1 MQTQSAIP
9 HLQVQPYRDHVNYGT
24 LQSQSIYSIAKPSV
38 NISVRPM
45 AGLVRP
51 LVLDTRTA
59 SNYSSGKTQANSALV
74 LNNGSTSS
82 ISVDNQSNR
91 TNYSNGHTKRHRS
104 HVDADPV
111 FTAAL
116 PKERHIAAAS
126 RAPAPVSGSL
136 RAFQAGSGLLFGH
149 GMAHARASTTADTT
163 MSTTRSSFRPTP
175 GHPSQDVHLQ
185 PRNPLSCPTARRT
198 LVRKHAAL
206 LPDASA
212 SIKISNSVLRQT
224 PLRHS
229 HQQKVS
235 PETPVILPQSQSTH
249 RCKVRKGHSRTPLAL
264 TKRHI
269 SNSAVCNIVDPNT
282 PKKASIE
289 SNFSIPVAS
298 LPDAVK
304 NDHLSNLLKDRQRS
318 IRGSTV
324 TAHYSFN
331 VQKEPKVPAENT
343 RSQPSKKAN
352 ISTKENRLEHHVQET
367 TGAPKKED
375 LKRAAEV
382 RTYIKAKRL
391 KERQALETTLQ
402 KELERQEKI
411 ANELKRIDELR
422 RKQREITLNRAA
434 RINRGHGQRL
444 SSRGKIGAP
453 TGTDSVSTD
462 SSILSKVKPSHQPV
476 LSLEGSHESGNYPLT
491 SHTASSKIVD
501 LNKTATESTHHP
513 KPAIPLNDGVTS
525 TSGIL
530 GKSRVTF
537 TSMGLTNTQTL
548 QHTPRRIEEVESTLV
563 GTFSQ
568 KDATAIVS
576 SRIADAPPQQL
587 YPVTGLEIKSA
598 CQNSEKIP
606 LITTN
611 HVVSE
616 NLEKTDKDLHSTTT
630 SFKSNNILSA
640 TTLPISST
648 PSQTLLMQSLMHSV
662 ETFNK
667 RIQTYMKRSCP
678 TDMYSSDSFSE
689 NVSLAE
695 TSSHNEPNLVVDITD
710 TQNLTSTLTETS
722 PLRNTGCTQGSD
734 IGQPALDAFVG
745 GDEVG
750 VSSLAMYS
758 RKNLERDRR
767 DRAALTIQSFCR
779 RYSGPRMK
787 VSSIAA
793 SNPLSYIP
801 VVDASVLLDT
811 NVIIEKTHPSTTMA
825 TSWTSKLSEGS
836 LVVVPV
842 HNITNVHGAVVT
854 PESMPMDLNKKHI
867 SSSTKQSNSDYD
879 SCDDS
884 FFSAKDIVSTPNP
897 TTSVYKE
904 QDEDAFGLGYCTTAE
919 ADPYSIVN
927 IFARKIHDD
936 LLNKSDVNRS
946 LRLPSVMPD
955 PLISAQVFD
964 TCNEEAAVAAH
975 VQNQD
980 KICQLL
986 ENVKLQD
993 RLGVPCTM
1001 DIDDRAAV
1009 DISAVVPIPEEIQ
1022 ISCISDSSI
1031 AISDVN
1037 KPSLLRADNVVCD
1050 GSISCYSDLFE
1061 SENDSEL
1068 IKDKSVACSPIVNPP
1083 LNPKSLVCEP
1093 EISATLPH
1101 KVPVHIPP
1109 CDFHNVTSQTTP
1121 PRVLNSISADPTHSY
1136 VDTKDTLMDQSKGW
1150 LSPNSLSRKLEAD
1163 IQLYSAIHDAHIQYT
1178 ELDKNY
1184 SIAQARLETV
1194 ALGQALKDQRYR
1206 HQIDLERARE
1216 AKHAALNPRDLAP
1229 AFDATP
1235 SVADASKP
1243 YVPVVPTVSGVGVYD
1258 NDSFISCV
1266 DSGAP
1271 VVCQI
1276 ESKNA
1281 LSGVSV
1287 HILDGND
1294 SISEIID
1301 MIQSK
1306 ASNSIQSTS
1315 AIDEVYDHPRRV
1327 GDFSL
1332 CATKDVD
1339 EMLLDTVDGKDVDV
1353 NTFLLNTPAPPCLKS
1368 ADPKPSS
1375 SQSID
1380 MAPLWKDA
1388 LENTLRRQHEKDQAQ
1403 FESIKKLILD
1413 TNKPHAP
1420 KKEKV
1425 DKYTDHSQAE
1435 QTVKSLKY
1443 QLKTDVL
1450 YPIKKTAQL
1459 HTSESIYDDTISM
1472 IDPLTI
1478 DDFPTIV
1485 DAYPK
1490 DPSIDISIY
1499 ESVSEHIHDDISE
1512 DFESFHTDDNSGCS
1526 TPHSRIQQ
1534 HVEAVSSLSSSGSVT
1549 PTIRGLALSASFE
1562 ELQLKLEIAR
1572 GAVDISHLREKEQK
1586 LSISNAVADEL
1597 ISKHKQ
1603 CTAWAALLKVQ
1614 QDGISKKLDD
1624 AFQDSTLFS
1633 SSSNNGK
1640 KISNTNTA
1648 RTHPVASAPLL
1659 PPKPASI
1666 LPSQQKSVNLDLRH
1680 VHDEPESDE
1689 MSEDI
1694 QEDQTDSIQEEF
1706 DMSEIHTKGSAHLS
1720 NSITTSNRNSPGRD
1734 RTYSV
1739 ISISEKLGQMDDISS
1754 IASGI
1759 DDLVE
1764 NIGMIDIISPKTSKG
1779 DDIGCILSKYEACLD
1794 AFSADNLSLFKPN
1807 EFMADNPAL
1816 LTAESSECPR
1826 PTSRQ
1831 TLVVQSDAVNY
1842 EQDEFDSISLISQ
1855 IGSTREHNLPLAKK
1869 HMKLSVAS
1877 ETEAQVTAIERRVL
1891 DLREKVIRKKQ
1902 EFQRILEKNEA
1913 SRCQALLDE
1922 EKQLIIQLHDL
1933 DLLASAAEC
1942 KTEQKESTSREITP
1956 VIHGPNTITTHI
1968 ATPISLPTIPATLP
1982 IIATPALDS
1991 TILKLDRSSNPVAE
2005 IFPEKADIIK
2015 TPANLSVIEVPS
2027 LVLESLDILIDKPNT
2042 IAPSQH
2048 LLPKQ
2053 IDTLGT
2059 NESLECSY
2067 NDDSFTDISSIP
2079 SPHGATLQIVNSKDK
2094 TIPGARIMTAA
2105 FPDQPSATPYE
2116 SVQNL
2121 TKSDDNMSDIC
2132 EDIHVEIEDIIKL
2145 PIHTTE
2151 NSALVQNTVDLAV
2164 DSHFFST
2171 DVVPTT
2177 APLSS
2182 SVDTI
2187 RTYTDIVDNKVE
2199 KDSLNNGNS
2208 MTLNTPSNLEA
2219 AIMCVQLKTPIL
2231 SSIPDLPNSVMS
2243 VSARDELYT
2252 KHAASLEELHTALN
2266 ICVPATDH
2274 IKKSNEVNIQPNDDS
2289 HDSISENID
2298 FEDNDSLS
2306 SSLDEHRIAS
2316 SGVLKMNTSIDPI
2329 ASSVSGVLPSPPTH
2343 VSDSSLSIVATIIE
2357 DMHTIPST
2365 GENGSQDGLIPV
2377 TLKPEDC
2384 APLNQV
2390 ISTDSESFNKIIPQ
2404 QNHDGVS
2411 SSIASASD
2419 CSQKEN
2425 VHPATMKIDQIVD
2438 VHSKIDPEI
2447 IEMADQHDSPTPVP
2461 TVSLGPPSPSI
2472 DTVILDRKC
2481 TSEDLDNITGFIFS
2495 ELLEDALNCLDSQ
2508 TVKPMINSNKN
2519 LLSHPAVSDA
2529 SPTMGTA
2536 TITVAASIKTIP
2548 APTSLAGVM
2557 SLLDDILKHLRDP
2570 ALSDGHTGYMSA
2582 PVLPE
2587 SVLDLLPNT
2596 TDTTLHSMRKLILAA
2611 ANEAIYD
2618 QFGAH
2623 RKYAHPLRDLIKKRP
2638 LKPHAISHSTLTAKV
2653 VKTVKEWAG
2662 YADKYDENLDVFL
2675 IDEVK
2680 QNERSWLSSDI
2691 CEAEIRKQL
2700 EDEIWDDLLADTVM
2714 AVNTLYSTT
2723 RSGL

>member
-1 MQTQSAIP
+1 
-9 HLQVQPYRDHVNYGT
+9 
-24 LQSQSIYSIAKPSV
+24 
-38 NISVRPM
+38 
-45 AGLVRP
+45 
-51 LVLDTRTA
+51 
-59 SNYSSGKTQANSALV
+59 
-74 LNNGSTSS
+74 
-82 ISVDNQSNR
+82 
-91 TNYSNGHTKRHRS
+91 
-104 HVDADPV
+104 
-111 FTAAL
+111 
-116 PKERHIAAAS
+116 
-126 RAPAPVSGSL
+126 
-136 RAFQAGSGLLFGH
+136 
-149 GMAHARASTTADTT
+149 
-163 MSTTRSSFRPTP
+163 
-175 GHPSQDVHLQ
+175 
-185 PRNPLSCPTARRT
+185 
-198 LVRKHAAL
+198 
-206 LPDASA
+206 
-212 SIKISNSVLRQT
+212 
-224 PLRHS
+224 
-229 HQQKVS
+229 
-235 PETPVILPQSQSTH
+235 
-249 RCKVRKGHSRTPLAL
+249 
-264 TKRHI
+264 
-269 SNSAVCNIVDPNT
+269 
-282 PKKASIE
+282 
-289 SNFSIPVAS
+289 
-298 LPDAVK
+298 
-304 NDHLSNLLKDRQRS
+304 
-318 IRGSTV
+318 
-324 TAHYSFN
+324 
-331 VQKEPKVPAENT
+331 
-343 RSQPSKKAN
+343 
-352 ISTKENRLEHHVQET
+352 
-367 TGAPKKED
+367 
-375 LKRAAEV
+375 
-382 RTYIKAKRL
+382 
-391 KERQALETTLQ
+391 
-402 KELERQEKI
+402 
-411 ANELKRIDELR
+411 
-422 RKQREITLNRAA
+422 
-434 RINRGHGQRL
+434 
-444 SSRGKIGAP
+444 
-453 TGTDSVSTD
+453 
-462 SSILSKVKPSHQPV
+462 
-476 LSLEGSHESGNYPLT
+476 
-491 SHTASSKIVD
+491 
-501 LNKTATESTHHP
+501 
-513 KPAIPLNDGVTS
+513 
-525 TSGIL
+525 
-530 GKSRVTF
+530 
-537 TSMGLTNTQTL
+537 
-548 QHTPRRIEEVESTLV
+548 
-563 GTFSQ
+563 
-568 KDATAIVS
+568 
-576 SRIADAPPQQL
+576 
-587 YPVTGLEIKSA
+587 
-598 CQNSEKIP
+598 
-606 LITTN
+606 
-611 HVVSE
+611 
-616 NLEKTDKDLHSTTT
+616 
-630 SFKSNNILSA
+630 
-640 TTLPISST
+640 
-648 PSQTLLMQSLMHSV
+648 
-662 ETFNK
+662 
-667 RIQTYMKRSCP
+667 
-678 TDMYSSDSFSE
+678 
-689 NVSLAE
+689 
-695 TSSHNEPNLVVDITD
+695 
-710 TQNLTSTLTETS
+710 
-722 PLRNTGCTQGSD
+722 
-734 IGQPALDAFVG
+734 
-745 GDEVG
+745 
-750 VSSLAMYS
+750 
-758 RKNLERDRR
+758 
-767 DRAALTIQSFCR
+767 
-779 RYSGPRMK
+779 
-787 VSSIAA
+787 
-793 SNPLSYIP
+793 
-801 VVDASVLLDT
+801 
-811 NVIIEKTHPSTTMA
+811 
-825 TSWTSKLSEGS
+825 
-836 LVVVPV
+836 
-842 HNITNVHGAVVT
+842 
-854 PESMPMDLNKKHI
+854 MPMDLNKKHI

-1001 DIDDRAAV
+1001 DIDYRAAV

-1031 AISDVN
+1031 AILMLI
-1037 KPSLLRADNVVCD
+1037 SLLFHVRIMLLCD

-1061 SENDSEL
+1061 SENDSES

-1101 KVPVHIPP
+1101 KAPVHIPS

-1121 PRVLNSISADPTHSY
+1121 PRVSDSISADPTHSY

-1229 AFDATP
+1229 AFDVTP
-1235 SVADASKP
+1235 FVTDASKP
-1243 YVPVVPTVSGVGVYD
+1243 YVPVVPAVSGVGIYD

-1287 HILDGND
+1287 HISDGND

-1306 ASNSIQSTS
+1306 ASNSIQATS
-1315 AIDEVYDHPRRV
+1315 AIDEVYDRPRRV

-1368 ADPKPSS
+1368 ADPNPSS

-1420 KKEKV
+1420 KKEK
-1425 DKYTDHSQAE
+1425 
-1435 QTVKSLKY
+1435 
-1443 QLKTDVL
+1443 
-1450 YPIKKTAQL
+1450 
-1459 HTSESIYDDTISM
+1459 
-1472 IDPLTI
+1472 
-1478 DDFPTIV
+1478 
-1485 DAYPK
+1485 DALL
-1490 DPSIDISIY
+1490 
-1499 ESVSEHIHDDISE
+1499 
-1512 DFESFHTDDNSGCS
+1512 
-1526 TPHSRIQQ
+1526 PHSRIQQ

-1549 PTIRGLALSASFE
+1549 PTIRGLAFSASFE

-1956 VIHGPNTITTHI
+1956 VIHGPNTIATHI

-2187 RTYTDIVDNKVE
+2187 RTYTDIVDNK
-2199 KDSLNNGNS
+2199 
-2208 MTLNTPSNLEA
+2208 
-2219 AIMCVQLKTPIL
+2219 LKTPIL

-2274 IKKSNEVNIQPNDDS
+2274 IKKSNEVNIPPNDDS

-2425 VHPATMKIDQIVD
+2425 VHPATIKIDQIVD
-2438 VHSKIDPEI
+2438 VYSKIDPEI

>member
-1 MQTQSAIP
+1 
-9 HLQVQPYRDHVNYGT
+9 
-24 LQSQSIYSIAKPSV
+24 
-38 NISVRPM
+38 
-45 AGLVRP
+45 
-51 LVLDTRTA
+51 
-59 SNYSSGKTQANSALV
+59 
-74 LNNGSTSS
+74 
-82 ISVDNQSNR
+82 
-91 TNYSNGHTKRHRS
+91 
-104 HVDADPV
+104 
-111 FTAAL
+111 
-116 PKERHIAAAS
+116 
-126 RAPAPVSGSL
+126 
-136 RAFQAGSGLLFGH
+136 
-149 GMAHARASTTADTT
+149 
-163 MSTTRSSFRPTP
+163 
-175 GHPSQDVHLQ
+175 
-185 PRNPLSCPTARRT
+185 
-198 LVRKHAAL
+198 
-206 LPDASA
+206 
-212 SIKISNSVLRQT
+212 
-224 PLRHS
+224 
-229 HQQKVS
+229 
-235 PETPVILPQSQSTH
+235 
-249 RCKVRKGHSRTPLAL
+249 
-264 TKRHI
+264 
-269 SNSAVCNIVDPNT
+269 
-282 PKKASIE
+282 
-289 SNFSIPVAS
+289 
-298 LPDAVK
+298 
-304 NDHLSNLLKDRQRS
+304 
-318 IRGSTV
+318 
-324 TAHYSFN
+324 
-331 VQKEPKVPAENT
+331 
-343 RSQPSKKAN
+343 
-352 ISTKENRLEHHVQET
+352 
-367 TGAPKKED
+367 
-375 LKRAAEV
+375 
-382 RTYIKAKRL
+382 
-391 KERQALETTLQ
+391 
-402 KELERQEKI
+402 
-411 ANELKRIDELR
+411 
-422 RKQREITLNRAA
+422 
-434 RINRGHGQRL
+434 
-444 SSRGKIGAP
+444 
-453 TGTDSVSTD
+453 
-462 SSILSKVKPSHQPV
+462 
-476 LSLEGSHESGNYPLT
+476 
-491 SHTASSKIVD
+491 
-501 LNKTATESTHHP
+501 
-513 KPAIPLNDGVTS
+513 
-525 TSGIL
+525 
-530 GKSRVTF
+530 
-537 TSMGLTNTQTL
+537 
-548 QHTPRRIEEVESTLV
+548 
-563 GTFSQ
+563 
-568 KDATAIVS
+568 
-576 SRIADAPPQQL
+576 
-587 YPVTGLEIKSA
+587 
-598 CQNSEKIP
+598 
-606 LITTN
+606 
-611 HVVSE
+611 
-616 NLEKTDKDLHSTTT
+616 
-630 SFKSNNILSA
+630 
-640 TTLPISST
+640 
-648 PSQTLLMQSLMHSV
+648 
-662 ETFNK
+662 
-667 RIQTYMKRSCP
+667 
-678 TDMYSSDSFSE
+678 
-689 NVSLAE
+689 
-695 TSSHNEPNLVVDITD
+695 
-710 TQNLTSTLTETS
+710 
-722 PLRNTGCTQGSD
+722 
-734 IGQPALDAFVG
+734 
-745 GDEVG
+745 
-750 VSSLAMYS
+750 
-758 RKNLERDRR
+758 
-767 DRAALTIQSFCR
+767 
-779 RYSGPRMK
+779 
-787 VSSIAA
+787 
-793 SNPLSYIP
+793 
-801 VVDASVLLDT
+801 
-811 NVIIEKTHPSTTMA
+811 
-825 TSWTSKLSEGS
+825 
-836 LVVVPV
+836 
-842 HNITNVHGAVVT
+842 
-854 PESMPMDLNKKHI
+854 
-867 SSSTKQSNSDYD
+867 
-879 SCDDS
+879 
-884 FFSAKDIVSTPNP
+884 
-897 TTSVYKE
+897 
-904 QDEDAFGLGYCTTAE
+904 
-919 ADPYSIVN
+919 
-927 IFARKIHDD
+927 
-936 LLNKSDVNRS
+936 
-946 LRLPSVMPD
+946 
-955 PLISAQVFD
+955 
-964 TCNEEAAVAAH
+964 
-975 VQNQD
+975 
-980 KICQLL
+980 
-986 ENVKLQD
+986 
-993 RLGVPCTM
+993 
-1001 DIDDRAAV
+1001 
-1009 DISAVVPIPEEIQ
+1009 
-1022 ISCISDSSI
+1022 
-1031 AISDVN
+1031 
-1037 KPSLLRADNVVCD
+1037 
-1050 GSISCYSDLFE
+1050 
-1061 SENDSEL
+1061 
-1068 IKDKSVACSPIVNPP
+1068 
-1083 LNPKSLVCEP
+1083 
-1093 EISATLPH
+1093 
-1101 KVPVHIPP
+1101 
-1109 CDFHNVTSQTTP
+1109 
-1121 PRVLNSISADPTHSY
+1121 
-1136 VDTKDTLMDQSKGW
+1136 MDQSKGW

-1229 AFDATP
+1229 AFDVTP
-1235 SVADASKP
+1235 FVTDASKP
-1243 YVPVVPTVSGVGVYD
+1243 YVPVVPAVSGVGIYD

-1287 HILDGND
+1287 HISDGND

-1306 ASNSIQSTS
+1306 ASNSIQATS
-1315 AIDEVYDHPRRV
+1315 AIDEVYDRPRHV

-1339 EMLLDTVDGKDVDV
+1339 EMLLDTVGRKDVDV

-1368 ADPKPSS
+1368 ADPNPSS

-1443 QLKTDVL
+1443 QPKTDVL
-1450 YPIKKTAQL
+1450 YPTKQTAQL

-1549 PTIRGLALSASFE
+1549 PTIRGLAFSASFE

-1956 VIHGPNTITTHI
+1956 VIHGPNTIATHI

-2274 IKKSNEVNIQPNDDS
+2274 IKKSNEANIPPNDDS

-2425 VHPATMKIDQIVD
+2425 VHPATIKIDQIVD
-2438 VHSKIDPEI
+2438 VYSKIDPEI

>member
-1 MQTQSAIP
+1 MIT
-9 HLQVQPYRDHVNYGT
+9 
-24 LQSQSIYSIAKPSV
+24 KPNLPQKSV
-38 NISVRPM
+38 N
-45 AGLVRP
+45 
-51 LVLDTRTA
+51 
-59 SNYSSGKTQANSALV
+59 
-74 LNNGSTSS
+74 STS
-82 ISVDNQSNR
+82 
-91 TNYSNGHTKRHRS
+91 
-104 HVDADPV
+104 
-111 FTAAL
+111 
-116 PKERHIAAAS
+116 
-126 RAPAPVSGSL
+126 
-136 RAFQAGSGLLFGH
+136 
-149 GMAHARASTTADTT
+149 
-163 MSTTRSSFRPTP
+163 
-175 GHPSQDVHLQ
+175 
-185 PRNPLSCPTARRT
+185 
-198 LVRKHAAL
+198 
-206 LPDASA
+206 
-212 SIKISNSVLRQT
+212 
-224 PLRHS
+224 
-229 HQQKVS
+229 
-235 PETPVILPQSQSTH
+235 
-249 RCKVRKGHSRTPLAL
+249 GHSRTPLAL

-298 LPDAVK
+298 LPDAFK

-331 VQKEPKVPAENT
+331 VQKEPKVSAENT

-352 ISTKENRLEHHVQET
+352 ISTKENRLEHH
-367 TGAPKKED
+367 
-375 LKRAAEV
+375 
-382 RTYIKAKRL
+382 RL

-630 SFKSNNILSA
+630 SFKSNHILSA

-667 RIQTYMKRSCP
+667 RIQTYMKRSCS

-734 IGQPALDAFVG
+734 IGQPALDAFVS

-779 RYSGPRMK
+779 RYSGPQ
-787 VSSIAA
+787 
-793 SNPLSYIP
+793 
-801 VVDASVLLDT
+801 
-811 NVIIEKTHPSTTMA
+811 KTHPNTTMA

-842 HNITNVHGAVVT
+842 HNTTNVHGAVVT
-854 PESMPMDLNKKHI
+854 PESMPMDLNKKRI

-897 TTSVYKE
+897 ITSVYKE

-936 LLNKSDVNRS
+936 LLNKSD
-946 LRLPSVMPD
+946 
-955 PLISAQVFD
+955 
-964 TCNEEAAVAAH
+964 
-975 VQNQD
+975 
-980 KICQLL
+980 
-986 ENVKLQD
+986 LQD

-1001 DIDDRAAV
+1001 DIDYRAAV

-1031 AISDVN
+1031 AIPDVD

-1061 SENDSEL
+1061 SENDSES

-1101 KVPVHIPP
+1101 KAPVHIPS
-1109 CDFHNVTSQTTP
+1109 CDFHNGTSQTTP
-1121 PRVLNSISADPTHSY
+1121 PRVSDSISADPTHSY

-1229 AFDATP
+1229 AFDVTP
-1235 SVADASKP
+1235 FVTDASKP
-1243 YVPVVPTVSGVGVYD
+1243 YVPVVPAVSGVGIYD

-1287 HILDGND
+1287 HISDGND

-1306 ASNSIQSTS
+1306 ASNSIQATS
-1315 AIDEVYDHPRRV
+1315 AIDEVYDRPRHV

-1339 EMLLDTVDGKDVDV
+1339 EMLLDTVDRKDVDV

-1368 ADPKPSS
+1368 ADQNP
-1375 SQSID
+1375 
-1380 MAPLWKDA
+1380 
-1388 LENTLRRQHEKDQAQ
+1388 ENTLRRQHEKDQAQ

-1443 QLKTDVL
+1443 QPKTDVL
-1450 YPIKKTAQL
+1450 YPIKQTAQL

-1549 PTIRGLALSASFE
+1549 PTIRGLAFSASFE

-2219 AIMCVQLKTPIL
+2219 AII
-2231 SSIPDLPNSVMS
+2231 
-2243 VSARDELYT
+2243 
-2252 KHAASLEELHTALN
+2252 
-2266 ICVPATDH
+2266 
-2274 IKKSNEVNIQPNDDS
+2274 
-2289 HDSISENID
+2289 ISENID

-2425 VHPATMKIDQIVD
+2425 VHPATIKIDQIVD
-2438 VHSKIDPEI
+2438 VYSKIDPEI